1 MTNHL
6 KILGILYLAF
16 GILGAVVAAILL
28 NSHAGHLS
36 VKGVITMF
44 ASTSGFVSV
53 IAFFLAVEAL
63 PALITGV
70 ALLKRWFWARFS
82 AMALGFFSLLIVPLG
97 TALGI
102 YTLWVVIND
111 KAFGESNA
119 ELKES
124 LLPRV
129 FPPYH

>member
-16 GILGAVVAAILL
+16 GILGAVVAVVLF
-28 NSHAGHLS
+28 NSHTGYFS
-36 VKGVITMF
+36 VKGVITML

-53 IAFFLAVEAL
+53 IAFFFAVEAL
-63 PALITGV
+63 PALVTGV

-82 AMALGFFSLLIVPLG
+82 AVVLGFFSLLIVPLG

-102 YTLWVVIND
+102 YTLWVVINE
-111 KAFGESNA
+111 KAFSESNA

-124 LLPRV
+124 TMPRV

>member
-16 GILGAVVAAILL
+16 GILGAVIAVIFF
-28 NSHAGHLS
+28 NSHAGFLS
-36 VKGVITMF
+36 VKGVITML

-53 IAFFLAVEAL
+53 IAFFFAVESL
-63 PALITGV
+63 PALVTGV

-82 AMALGFFSLLIVPLG
+82 AVVLGFFSLFIVPLG

-111 KAFGESNA
+111 KAFGEANT

-124 LLPRV
+124 TLPRV